1 MSLPTSSGGGGP
13 PGGSARLAT
22 AARRL
27 VRPSQM
33 DFECV
38 RGEGREGERAARGA
52 PAPFLFSTRAPLFL
66 SHAPAP
72 RPPPS
77 LTASPLHPRYT
88 AWFAVQLLTAPKT
101 AYRHVAYHRQTK
113 LQWARDDPAFA
124 LALAALTAGV
134 GAAHGVG
141 AGGGLGG
148 GLRGAVRALVLDF
161 GLISALAATAGWAA
175 AAAVGSSSSGG
186 GEGGGGG
193 GPPGAPATPP
203 AGVEWLYALDI
214 HCNAALPALLEVGA
228 AGFVLSPWLLRPG
241 TGPALAAA
249 ALWAGA
255 ALHYSYLTTLGYSAV
270 GPTAA
275 RAPEAALYPGMV
287 AAVVLPLAAVGG
299 GWNVARFGVGLLFGG
314 GGRRG

>member
-1 MSLPTSSGGGGP
+1 MSLPTSSGGGPPG

-38 RGEGREGERAARGA
+38 LKKEKEARRTRLRI
-52 PAPFLFSTRAPLFL
+52 FLFFNL
-66 SHAPAP
+66 S
-72 RPPPS
+72 PS
-77 LTASPLHPRYT
+77 LSLPFFSRYT

-124 LALAALTAGV
+124 LALAFLVSGV

-141 AGGGLGG
+141 FGGGVSG
-148 GLRGAVRALVLDF
+148 GLRSAARALVLDF
-161 GLISALAATAGWAA
+161 GVLGVLAATAGWAA
-175 AAAVGSSSSGG
+175 AAAGGGGGGG
-186 GEGGGGG
+186 GEGGG
-193 GPPGAPATPP
+193 PTTPP
-203 AGVEWLYALDI
+203 SGVEWLYAFDV

-228 AGFVLSPWLLRPG
+228 VGYALSPWLLRG
-241 TGPALAAA
+241 GAGPALAAA
-249 ALWAGA
+249 LLYAGG

-275 RAPEAALYPGMV
+275 RAPEAALYPGMA
-287 AAVVLPLAAVGG
+287 AAVILPLAALGG
-299 GWNVARFGVGLLFGG
+299 GWNVARFGAGLLFGG
-314 GGRRG
+314 GGRGGG

>member
-1 MSLPTSSGGGGP
+1 MSLPTSSGGGPPG

-38 RGEGREGERAARGA
+38 LKKEKEARRTRLRI
-52 PAPFLFSTRAPLFL
+52 FLFFNL
-66 SHAPAP
+66 S
-72 RPPPS
+72 PS
-77 LTASPLHPRYT
+77 LSLPFFSRYT

-124 LALAALTAGV
+124 LALAFLVSGV

-141 AGGGLGG
+141 FGGGVSGGLRSAARALGG
-148 GLRGAVRALVLDF
+148 GGRGGV
-161 GLISALAATAGWAA
+161 
-175 AAAVGSSSSGG
+175 
-186 GEGGGGG
+186 GGG
-193 GPPGAPATPP
+193 GPTTPP
-203 AGVEWLYALDI
+203 SGVEWLYAFDV

-228 AGFVLSPWLLRPG
+228 VGYALSPWLLRG
-241 TGPALAAA
+241 GAGPALAAA
-249 ALWAGA
+249 LLYAGG

-275 RAPEAALYPGMV
+275 RAPEAALYPGMA
-287 AAVVLPLAAVGG
+287 AAVILPLAALGG
-299 GWNVARFGVGLLFGG
+299 GWNVARFGAGLLFGG
-314 GGRRG
+314 GGRGGG